1 MLNKPMFIAGNGGY
15 TNPSAKPGTDTHT
28 VIDEKTGKEKPV
40 PYTYCNQTYY
50 YTVIETLG
58 RDTEMLPLYKE
69 NQWDQYGGQLI
80 TAAQYGNYLENKTH
94 EKNSSVYQL
103 SGSSAQLL
111 GDLGMVVAAVTVTK
125 DAHIATVAASTKPYN
140 LAIGPMLANG
150 GQIPSYNGIKDTAFA
165 FGSHFDEVKYYSDL
179 KQK

>member
-1 MLNKPMFIAGNGGY
+1 
-15 TNPSAKPGTDTHT
+15 
-28 VIDEKTGKEKPV
+28 
-40 PYTYCNQTYY
+40 
-50 YTVIETLG
+50 
-58 RDTEMLPLYKE
+58 
-69 NQWDQYGGQLI
+69 
-80 TAAQYGNYLENKTH
+80 
-94 EKNSSVYQL
+94 
-103 SGSSAQLL
+103 
-111 GDLGMVVAAVTVTK
+111 MVVAAVTVTK